1 MKKSKIDSLTELN
14 TPPLGEME
22 GADD

>member
-1 MKKSKIDSLTELN
+1 MIKIEIYKLIELN
-14 TPPLGEME
+14 LPPLGEME